1 MKTRKI
7 VKDTECKIYNYFFE
21 CCKRKCDGKE
31 LTQKERVFLALYE
44 VGDTGLPRNF
54 FFRKMKPVIINIP
67 EEIKRL

>member
-31 LTQKERVFLALYE
+31 LTQKERVFFS
-44 VGDTGLPRNF
+44 V
-54 FFRKMKPVIINIP
+54 V
-67 EEIKRL
+67 